1 MCQPELLIPQQSS
14 FQENGHNSQRQ
25 VFVNVTVSFAEWV
38 AFDGNWFW
46 MSRSHALGHMQK
58 AHCVLFGFIA
68 IWPVSP
74 FANAAPA
81 KWNYCQFWLS
91 VLLLAVD
98 CVHKLNASS
107 TMHIKFDCINFIVHQ
122 SAILHCRIPIKLYMA
137 GVDLNNNTTNAQFLH
152 FSRKIGW
159 TVCVTRPGEQLCC
172 AVECLMCPSIDLHVF
187 HTNAT

>member
-1 MCQPELLIPQQSS
+1 MSAGIVNTTAIIFSRKRTQFTTSSVCKCDSFVCWMGCIWWKLI
-14 FQENGHNSQRQ
+14 
-25 VFVNVTVSFAEWV
+25 
-38 AFDGNWFW
+38 W

-68 IWPVSP
+68 IWPVSS

-137 GVDLNNNTTNAQFLH
+137 GIDLNNNTTKAQFLH